1 MINKKYSGTSIFV
14 QVIYTTIPSICK
26 YIKVYVGTSRY
37 MRVHARIKHFDKMR
51 MTPGSEP

>member
-1 MINKKYSGTSIFV
+1 MINKKYSGTSIYV
-14 QVIYTTIPSICK
+14 QGIYTTIPSICK
-26 YIKVYVGTSRY
+26 YIKVYVGISRY